1 MESPP
6 ALSAMLQ
13 RLERHRPFDAADRA
27 AVLAL
32 PHALRRL
39 RANQHL
45 IREGEPAENSCVL
58 RSGFL
63 CRHKIIADGQRQIV
77 SVHMAGDMVNMQNS
91 LLRTADHNVQ
101 ALTDAEV
108 VLISGQ
114 AIVALATARP
124 NVAIAMWLDA
134 LIDGSIFREWIANVG
149 RRDARSKTAHIL
161 CEFALRQERA
171 GLAAR
176 SRYDL
181 PMTQEQ
187 LGDALGLTPVHV
199 NRTLKA
205 LERAGLISR
214 NRRSVTI
221 ADWDGLRAVGDFD
234 PAYLCLEL
242 EAETPSLVA

>member
-1 MESPP
+1 
-6 ALSAMLQ
+6 MLQ
-13 RLERHRPFDAADRA
+13 RLERHRQFDAADRA

-32 PHALRRL
+32 PYSLRTL
-39 RANQHL
+39 RAHQYL
-45 IREGEPAENSCVL
+45 IREGDPAENSCLL

-63 CRHKIIADGQRQIV
+63 CRQKIIADGQRQIV
-77 SVHMAGDMVNMQNS
+77 SIHMAGDMVNMQNS
-91 LLRTADHNVQ
+91 LLKTADHNVQ
-101 ALTDAEV
+101 ALTEAEV

-114 AIVALATARP
+114 AIVELATARP
-124 NVAIAMWLDA
+124 NVAIAMWLDT

-176 SRYDL
+176 GRYDL

-187 LGDALGLTPVHV
+187 LGDALGLTLVHV

-205 LERAGLISR
+205 LEQAGLISR
-214 NRRSVTI
+214 KRRSVTI
-221 ADWDGLRAVGDFD
+221 SDWNGLRAAGDFD
-234 PAYLCLEL
+234 PAYLYLEL
-242 EAETPSLVA
+242 AEEERSLIA